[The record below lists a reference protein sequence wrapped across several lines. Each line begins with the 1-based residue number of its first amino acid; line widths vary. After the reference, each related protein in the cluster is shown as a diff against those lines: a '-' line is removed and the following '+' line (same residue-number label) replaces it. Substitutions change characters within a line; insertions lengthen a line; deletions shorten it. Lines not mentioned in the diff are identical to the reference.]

1 MIRRLV
7 LQHVTADTLYACA
20 GRTDT
25 LYTRLG
31 RADTVYSRDGRI
43 DMLWSHLAR
52 TDSLIGRYGRFD
64 TLYVRNSLFAHD
76 GRIDTLFSL
85 IVRIDSLIGQFGRFD
100 TLYVRD
106 GRIDTLNVSILRT
119 DSLILTQPITI
130 SAPFDAVKTGTN
142 IGRRLGYLHQE
153 FFGSTTWLHGGNMI
167 ASEQTLGTNDNVAL
181 PIITNNQ
188 ERTRITA
195 DGRIGIG
202 TNALNRSA
210 LVEMASTSKGLLPP
224 QMTSSEHDA
233 ITNPANGLLVY
244 VNTPSEEGYWCFDGT
259 RWLPFIITASSN
271 STIVTRYESSDESVI
286 NLSVLQDDDHII
298 VTLGANQVWEIEG
311 MLEFSST
318 SAKPGVMFGLAPPSG
333 ANFKFRYHSNEGSAT
348 GFRVRVFRY

>member
-1 MIRRLV
+1 
-7 LQHVTADTLYACA
+7 
-20 GRTDT
+20 
-25 LYTRLG
+25 
-31 RADTVYSRDGRI
+31 
-43 DMLWSHLAR
+43 
-52 TDSLIGRYGRFD
+52 
-64 TLYVRNSLFAHD
+64 
-76 GRIDTLFSL
+76 
-85 IVRIDSLIGQFGRFD
+85 
-100 TLYVRD
+100 
-106 GRIDTLNVSILRT
+106 
-119 DSLILTQPITI
+119 
-130 SAPFDAVKTGTN
+130 
-142 IGRRLGYLHQE
+142 
-153 FFGSTTWLHGGNMI
+153 MI
-167 ASEQTLGTNDNVAL
+167 ASEQTLGTKDNVAV

-224 QMTSSEHDA
+224 RMTSSEHDA
-233 ITNPANGLLVY
+233 ITNPAKGLLVY

-259 RWLPFIITASSN
+259 CWLPFISTASSN

-286 NLSVLQDDDHII
+286 NSSVLQDDDHLF

-318 SAKPGVMFGLAPPSG
+318 SAKPGVMFGLALPSG

-348 GFRVRVFRY
+348 GFRARVFASDTASITIPANGSVILFARSVIVMGGSNGTVCFQWVQNTADATPTISRGSSYMKFT